1 MLSLISL
8 PKSSKQ
14 LTLTFS
20 LSSSVLEVYREVE
33 ELVLAPAFPAFAAE
47 ETVAVVAVEMAAVV
61 VGASALAEE
70 MAVVEAVS
78 VVVEGKEEDI
88 AASEVILAVVAV
100 AVVDIAVSAVMDT
113 EVSVEDTAFEVVVV
127 VSALVVVFVVAEV
140 VNLFDSQ

>member
-20 LSSSVLEVYREVE
+20 LSSSVLEVYQEVE

-47 ETVAVVAVEMAAVV
+47 ETVAVVDVSAE
-61 VGASALAEE
+61 ASAPAEE
-70 MAVVEAVS
+70 MTVVEAVS

-100 AVVDIAVSAVMDT
+100 AVVDIAVSAVMDA
-113 EVSVEDTAFEVVVV
+113 EVSVVDIAV
-127 VSALVVVFVVAEV
+127 
-140 VNLFDSQ
+140 